1 MDGQHQGTTES
12 GEDSDKG
19 SSDSGGILDGI
30 VNWLSGILAKI
41 KELPALI
48 FDAFKTALQTIA
60 DKVGKI
66 AGEVYDFFKPFIDFV
81 KTSFKFIKKVLKKL
95 VLRYLMPL
103 AIRWERLLMG
113 FCLYRKL

>member
-1 MDGQHQGTTES
+1 M
-12 GEDSDKG
+12 
-19 SSDSGGILDGI
+19 DGI

-66 AGEVYDFFKPFIDFV
+66 ASEVYDFFLSRLLILLKQ
-81 KTSFKFIKKVLKKL
+81 VLNLLKRFSKKL

-103 AIRWERLLMG
+103 AIR
-113 FCLYRKL
+113 

>member
-1 MDGQHQGTTES
+1 M
-12 GEDSDKG
+12 
-19 SSDSGGILDGI
+19 DGI

-66 AGEVYDFFKPFIDFV
+66 AGEVYDFFKPFI
-81 KTSFKFIKKVLKKL
+81 KKL

-103 AIRWERLLMG
+103 AIRWERLLME
-113 FCLYRKL
+113 FCLYRKP